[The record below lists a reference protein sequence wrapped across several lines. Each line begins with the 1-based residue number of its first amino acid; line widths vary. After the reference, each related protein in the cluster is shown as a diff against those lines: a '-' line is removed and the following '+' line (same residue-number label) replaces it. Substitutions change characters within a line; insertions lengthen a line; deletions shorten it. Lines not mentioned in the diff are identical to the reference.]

1 MNRTHAKVLK
11 SLETKKLIR
20 SFKSVT
26 SKFKKFYIIADLD
39 QADYHKG
46 GIWYNSDLEFDE
58 DFVKILTERCF
69 EYIRKHGYATLE
81 SVREYI
87 NQIKVSKVEIC
98 SEDTKKLIN
107 TLIYSG
113 LVESLKNTDPAL
125 EGEMTYKPSKHP
137 MPKNGLTSVP
147 CGICS
152 ITHLC
157 GRTIDVTPQ
166 NCVYMKQWLEF

>member
-1 MNRTHAKVLK
+1 LRQLSDEQKVLYSIIESAQRDGIWTRTLKQRANMNRTHAKVLK

-98 SEDTKKLIN
+98 SEDTKN
-107 TLIYSG
+107 
-113 LVESLKNTDPAL
+113 
-125 EGEMTYKPSKHP
+125 
-137 MPKNGLTSVP
+137 
-147 CGICS
+147 
-152 ITHLC
+152 
-157 GRTIDVTPQ
+157 
-166 NCVYMKQWLEF
+166 